1 VPKDST
7 KSNTQGNE
15 VPNDST
21 ESNSPGNE
29 IIKKNVSL
37 VFLLP
42 VW

>member
-1 VPKDST
+1 MPKDST